1 MTTVS
6 DWLQQAA
13 AEAHALSGWE
23 AVAVLLAIAYLLLA
37 MRRNIWCWPA
47 AAASTL
53 IYTVLFW
60 QVALLMESVLNV
72 YYLAMAAYGFWQW
85 RFGGRDGD
93 GVPMVRW
100 SLSTHLLIIGA
111 TALGALAVGYV
122 MDNHTHA
129 DMAYLDAM
137 TTCFAVVTTV
147 MVARKVVENWLY
159 WVVIDLA
166 SIYLYLEKGFY
177 LTAGLFVFYVV
188 MATVAYFQWRAQYQL
203 DADPG
208 LELRGV

>member
-1 MTTVS
+1 M
-6 DWLQQAA
+6 D
-13 AEAHALSGWE
+13 EAHALSGWE
-23 AVAVLLAIAYLLLA
+23 AVAVILAVAYLLFA
-37 MRRNIWCWPA
+37 MRRSLWCWPA

-72 YYLAMAAYGFWQW
+72 YYLAMAVYGFWQW
-85 RFGGRDGD
+85 RYGGQTGE
-93 GVPMVRW
+93 GLPLVRW
-100 SLSTHLLIIGA
+100 SGTTHLAIIVG
-111 TALGALAVGYV
+111 TALVALALGYL
-122 MDNHTHA
+122 MDTHTHA

-177 LTAGLFVFYVV
+177 LTAALFVFYVG
-188 MATVAYFQWRAQYQL
+188 MATVAYFQWRAQYQK
-203 DADPG
+203 DNEEHWG
-208 LELRGV
+208 LQGA

>member
-13 AEAHALSGWE
+13 SEAHALSGWE

-37 MRRNIWCWPA
+37 MRRSLWCWPA

-60 QVALLMESVLNV
+60 KVALLMESVLNV
-72 YYLAMAAYGFWQW
+72 YYLAMAAYGYWQW
-85 RFGGRDGD
+85 RFGGQRGD
-93 GVPMVRW
+93 GLPLVRW
-100 SLSTHLLIIGA
+100 SASTHLAVILA
-111 TALGALAVGYV
+111 TGMVALGVGYL

-159 WVVIDLA
+159 WVVIDFA
-166 SIYLYLEKGFY
+166 SIYLYLAKGFY
-177 LTAGLFVFYVV
+177 LTAALFVFYVG
-188 MATVAYFQWRAQYQL
+188 MATVAYFQWRSQYQRESTPDL
-203 DADPG
+203 G
-208 LELRGV
+208 LQGA

>member
-1 MTTVS
+1 MS
-6 DWLQQAA
+6 EWLSGAA
-13 AEAHALSGWE
+13 AEATALSGWE
-23 AVAVLLAIAYLLLA
+23 AVAVLLAIVYLLLA

-85 RFGGRDGD
+85 RYGGRDGE

-100 SLSTHLLIIGA
+100 RLNTHLLIIGA
-111 TALGALAVGYV
+111 TGLAALGVGYL

-177 LTAGLFVFYVV
+177 LTAGLFVFYVG
-188 MATVAYFQWRAQYQL
+188 MATVAYFQWRAQYL
-203 DADPG
+203 DDAPQWR
-208 LELRGV
+208 LRGV